1 MLLSQIKFKPDRV
14 AEIKNYYLK
23 HGYVVIEKAIPIN
36 KINSFLEA
44 YEKIK
49 NNPFFV
55 YYSQSIQRCTR
66 VELTQQ
72 RHIKESME
80 NASRLAFFSE
90 FSKSFQECIYNK
102 SISQALTAID
112 GYSEHISWQNMFFDK
127 STGTI
132 EHQDSWY
139 LDTNPPGN
147 LIGAWF
153 SLEDIQE
160 NCGGFFVCPKSHKL
174 GVIDRKDY
182 PTHKEFIQKV
192 ISFSAEEQLE
202 KKPMY
207 LNKGDLLLWH
217 PYIVHGAFQCQDDK
231 LTRKSFTSHFYPHG
245 CKPKKT
251 KRGKLLSI
259 YWQDHDRPKQ
269 TFNPHIFT
277 SYRLS
282 DYLYNLMIYTLFLK
296 TQLKLTGK
304 TFSMRRENYSKS

>member
-1 MLLSQIKFKPDRV
+1 MIKFNLEQKL
-14 AEIKNYYLK
+14 AIKDYYIE
-23 HGYVVIEKAIPIN
+23 HGYVVIEKAIPLS
-36 KINSFLEA
+36 KIDLFLDS

-49 NNPFFV
+49 TNPLFV
-55 YYSQSIQRCTR
+55 YFSQSIQRCVR

-72 RHIKESME
+72 GYIKESME
-80 NASRLAFFSE
+80 NASRLAFFPE
-90 FSKSFQECIYNK
+90 FSKRIQDCIYDPCV
-102 SISQALTAID
+102 SDVLSTID

-160 NCGGFFVCPKSHKL
+160 NCGSFFVCPRSHKL
-174 GVIDRKDY
+174 GLVDRKEY
-182 PTHKEFIQKV
+182 PTHEKFIQK
-192 ISFSAEEQLE
+192 IMSFSSEERLE

-207 LNKGDLLLWH
+207 LSKGDLLLWH
-217 PYIVHGAFQCQDDK
+217 PFLVHGAFKCQDDT
-231 LTRKSFTSHFYPHG
+231 LTRKSFTSHFYPRA

-259 YWQDHDRPKQ
+259 YWQDHDHPKK
-269 TFNPHIFT
+269 TFNPQIFT
-277 SYRLS
+277 SYRLN
-282 DYLYNLMIYTLFLK
+282 DYFYNIMLYALFIK
-296 TQLKLTGK
+296 TELKLTGK
-304 TFSMRRENYSKS
+304 TFSMRRESYHKS